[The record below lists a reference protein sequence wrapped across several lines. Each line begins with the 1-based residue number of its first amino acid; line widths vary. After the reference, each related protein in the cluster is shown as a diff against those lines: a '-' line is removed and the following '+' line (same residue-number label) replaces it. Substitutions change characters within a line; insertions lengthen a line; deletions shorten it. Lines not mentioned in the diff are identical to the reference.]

1 MPEIPDVLTVAE
13 AATVLRI
20 GRTAAY
26 QLARQYLATNGVQGL
41 PVRRV
46 GRQLRVPK
54 DLLEAWLGTA
64 LHAAPAAPSEPD
76 PASGPRT
83 RSTRERSQ
91 TDAQLKLIAND

>member
-54 DLLEAWLGTA
+54 DLLESWLGTA
-64 LHAAPAAPSEPD
+64 LHAPAAPSEPD

-83 RSTRERSQ
+83 RSTRQRSQ

>member
-1 MPEIPDVLTVAE
+1 MREIPDVLTVAE

-26 QLARQYLATNGVQGL
+26 QLARQYLATEGVQGL

-64 LHAAPAAPSEPD
+64 LRAPAVASDPD
-76 PASGPRT
+76 PAAGPRA
-83 RSTRERSQ
+83 RSTRQRSQ
-91 TDAQLKLIAND
+91 SDAQLKLIAND